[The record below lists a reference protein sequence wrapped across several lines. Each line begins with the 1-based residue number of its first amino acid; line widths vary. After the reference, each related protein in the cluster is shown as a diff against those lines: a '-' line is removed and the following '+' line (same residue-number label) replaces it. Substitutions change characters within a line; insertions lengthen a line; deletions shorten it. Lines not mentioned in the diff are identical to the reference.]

1 MGWAEMRGRNDYAFF
16 PTLPKTHSAIYSAF
30 LFPLDFV
37 FDFRYL
43 PHIETEFRGYP
54 FEANGT
60 MSAHSMLGN
69 GS

>member
-1 MGWAEMRGRNDYAFF
+1 MIMPFSS
-16 PTLPKTHSAIYSAF
+16 TLPKTHSAIYSAF

-54 FEANGT
+54 FEANG
-60 MSAHSMLGN
+60 MF
-69 GS
+69 